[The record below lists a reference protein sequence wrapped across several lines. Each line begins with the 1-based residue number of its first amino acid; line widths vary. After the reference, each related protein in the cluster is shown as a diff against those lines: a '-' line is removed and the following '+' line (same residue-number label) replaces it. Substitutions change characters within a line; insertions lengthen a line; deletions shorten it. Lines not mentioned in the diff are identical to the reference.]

1 MAITVAMVVVP
12 VEKALF
18 PPVEEGGIGLQVEVR
33 QPWIFELA
41 VMQRLFLIVVLLPS
55 DNRRSAGRH
64 YTQIARH
71 SVPSC
76 RVTSRL
82 CMRVISRRSWQDQM
96 HCSILG
102 DAGGGAKKVCKRLA
116 ESSETSSRARI
127 AVLLKKCLGS
137 WQHIFEVRCTALPTT
152 SCSRDIDR
160 FASQKM
166 LSREGEKKDR
176 RGQERRAGRR
186 VLMHAA
192 EQQRGRNTAMYQPW
206 PT

>member
-1 MAITVAMVVVP
+1 MSLCYVRLSDSRLLDLEKQRYISPTGQVCLFSSALAVTTICIAPHSIPPPKPLSASLSSMAMTVAMVVVA

-33 QPWIFELA
+33 QPWVFELA

-55 DNRRSAGRH
+55 DKRRSAGSRH

-82 CMRVISRRSWQDQM
+82 CMRVISRHSWLDHT

-102 DAGGGAKKVCKRLA
+102 DAGGGGKKK
-116 ESSETSSRARI
+116 RARDSPNHQKHPVEP
-127 AVLLKKCLGS
+127 AS
-137 WQHIFEVRCTALPTT
+137 P
-152 SCSRDIDR
+152 SC
-160 FASQKM
+160 
-166 LSREGEKKDR
+166 
-176 RGQERRAGRR
+176 
-186 VLMHAA
+186 
-192 EQQRGRNTAMYQPW
+192 
-206 PT
+206 